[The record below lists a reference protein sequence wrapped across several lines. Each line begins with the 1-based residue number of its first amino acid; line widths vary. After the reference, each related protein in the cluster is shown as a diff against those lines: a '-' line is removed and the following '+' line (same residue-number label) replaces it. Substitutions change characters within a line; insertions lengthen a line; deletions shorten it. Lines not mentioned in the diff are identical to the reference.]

1 MSKIIVKYVTKR
13 AYCKCCSQ
21 KLPQIE
27 TSKEKQ
33 FTIRKEDVTDWA
45 EQESWQ
51 SASDSPGELYE
62 MVREFTNEIIS
73 FHAADMTDRIV
84 IEKTELDRVNEFITR
99 EVLYQ
104 AVRSSSQTE

>member
-33 FTIRKEDVTDWA
+33 FTIRKDDVTDWA

-73 FHAADMTDRIV
+73 FHAVDMTDRVV

-99 EVLYQ
+99 EVLSS
-104 AVRSSSQTE
+104 AVRLSIQTE